1 MGNNFHHVAR
11 TLSSNFNKTDMSIEI
26 VTKED
31 LQHFRRQ
38 LLEDLLEILKPE
50 PQIQKEWLKGNEVR
64 QLLKISTGTL
74 QNLRLNGTLPFTK
87 IGGIIFYNAK
97 GIDALLNGNLN
108 KKQLNFKR

>member
-1 MGNNFHHVAR
+1 
-11 TLSSNFNKTDMSIEI
+11 MSIEI

-38 LLEDLLEILKPE
+38 LLEDLQEILKLD

>member
-1 MGNNFHHVAR
+1 
-11 TLSSNFNKTDMSIEI
+11 MSIEI

-38 LLEDLLEILKPE
+38 LLEDLQEILKPE

-97 GIDALLNGNLN
+97 GIDTLLNGNLN
-108 KKQLNFKR
+108 KKQLNAKR

>member
-1 MGNNFHHVAR
+1 
-11 TLSSNFNKTDMSIEI
+11 MSIEI
-26 VTKED
+26 VTRED

-38 LLEDLLEILKPE
+38 LLEDLKEILKPE

-74 QNLRLNGTLPFTK
+74 QNLRLNGTLPYTK

-97 GIDALLNGNLN
+97 GIHALLNGNMN
-108 KKQLNFKR
+108 IQQINFKR

>member
-1 MGNNFHHVAR
+1 
-11 TLSSNFNKTDMSIEI
+11 MSIEI

-38 LLEDLLEILKPE
+38 LLEDLQEILKIE

-108 KKQLNFKR
+108 KKQLNSKR

>member
-1 MGNNFHHVAR
+1 MFLELCHQI
-11 TLSSNFNKTDMSIEI
+11 FNKTDMSIEI

-38 LLEDLLEILKPE
+38 LLEDLQEILKPE
-50 PQIQKEWLKGNEVR
+50 TQIEKEWLKGNEVR

>member
-1 MGNNFHHVAR
+1 
-11 TLSSNFNKTDMSIEI
+11 MSIEI

-38 LLEDLLEILKPE
+38 LLEDLQEILKPE

>member
-1 MGNNFHHVAR
+1 MLLELCLR
-11 TLSSNFNKTDMSIEI
+11 IFNKTVMSIEI

-38 LLEDLLEILKPE
+38 LLEDLQEILKPE

-108 KKQLNFKR
+108 KKQLNAKR